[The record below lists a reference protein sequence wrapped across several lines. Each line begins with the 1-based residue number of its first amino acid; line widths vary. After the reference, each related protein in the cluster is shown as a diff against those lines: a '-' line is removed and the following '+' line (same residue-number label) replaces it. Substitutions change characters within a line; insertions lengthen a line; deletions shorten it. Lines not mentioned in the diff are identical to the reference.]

1 MEYSELI
8 KRYKEE
14 MSQQYNYPIE
24 NIKNIGYWQL
34 LNIYSTEPVSFV
46 DMLKPFQIDVYSRCV
61 ERIEDNKREPDK
73 YPKGGGISVP
83 MGGGKTIISLV
94 LAVETYPYKPILIVC
109 SKSLIGSWISEI
121 EKFFGD
127 TYQVCIY
134 HDDYVKKVDTY
145 IPRANIKI
153 VITTP
158 EVTRKFYK
166 KDEIEKELIT
176 KRIVNEGKFGQHEV
190 VDYNFINDTKQV
202 NDIIYNVNWGTIIV
216 DEFHRYN
223 NVNTDGCRS
232 LLSIVADSYW
242 ALSGTLFAEPTPEK
256 ILSYY
261 RFIRDP
267 SFPNNIPDARLKLK
281 SADFRGTN
289 ESLIAITSLPF
300 DIVTHI
306 NHEKVSFTKEE
317 EKLYLIIRDVIIEV
331 QDNILFL
338 RGFGG
343 NTAQIKMLNGS
354 LLAMLTYLRQML
366 VCPLVP
372 IASLSATVF
381 ELKANNEVNPVA
393 VKFKNKIDESG
404 LTDYLNNLDS
414 AMSSRFKKVLEIT
427 QKHNKIIIFTEYRL
441 IIDAFMEIAKQR
453 TGRKILTYESNMSII
468 QREKVLNECRN
479 SDDFILILT
488 YQIGA
493 CGLNLQFADTVIL
506 MDYSWNSSNSKQ
518 AVARC
523 ARQGQ
528 ANAVNVYFLSS
539 NTGIE
544 NAVLGKHLDK
554 LKMCEELEIGCIVDS
569 KIDTIH
575 MEDLVKILKS
585 EVVDEKMQYLYL
597 SPKKK

>member
-14 MSQQYNYPIE
+14 MSQQCNCPIE

-34 LNIYSTEPVSFV
+34 LNRYSTEPVSFV
-46 DMLKPFQIDVYSRCV
+46 DMLKPFQIDIYSRCV

-94 LAVETYPYKPILIVC
+94 LAVETCPYKPILIVC

-127 TYQVCIY
+127 ISQVCIY
-134 HDDYVKKVDTY
+134 HDDYIKKVDNY
-145 IPRANIKI
+145 IPSANIKI

-176 KRIVNEGKFGQHEV
+176 KRTVNEGKFGEHEV
-190 VDYNFINDTKQV
+190 IDYNFINDIKQV
-202 NDIIYNVNWGTIIV
+202 NDIIYSVNWGVIIV

-223 NVNTDGCRS
+223 NVTTDGCRS

-242 ALSGTLFAEPTPEK
+242 ALSGTLFSEPKTEK

-267 SFPNNIPDARLKLK
+267 SFPNNLPDARDELR
-281 SADFRGTN
+281 SSDFGGTN

-306 NHEKVSFTKEE
+306 NHVKVSFTREE

-331 QDNILFL
+331 QDNILL
-338 RGFGG
+338 LKGFGG
-343 NTAQIKMLNGS
+343 NAGQIKILNGS
-354 LLAMLTYLRQML
+354 LLAMLTYLRQLL

-372 IASLSATVF
+372 LASLALTVF
-381 ELKANNEVNPVA
+381 ELKTNGETNFVA
-393 VKFKNKIDESG
+393 VKFMDKIREAG
-404 LTDYLNNLDS
+404 LTSYLNNPDNV
-414 AMSSRFKKVLEIT
+414 MSSRFKKVLEIT
-427 QKHNKIIIFTEYRL
+427 QKHSKIIIFTEFRS
-441 IIDAFMEIAKQR
+441 IIDAFMNIVKQR
-453 TGRKILTYESNMSII
+453 IGRKILTLDGGMNIKE
-468 QREKVLNECRN
+468 REKVINECRN

-488 YQIGA
+488 YKIGA

-506 MDYSWNSSNSKQ
+506 VDYTWNSSDSKQ
-518 AVARC
+518 SIARC
-523 ARQGQ
+523 SRQGQ
-528 ANAVNVYFLSS
+528 TRAVNVYFLSS

-544 NAVLGKHLDK
+544 NAVLGKHMDK
-554 LKMCEELEIGCIVDS
+554 LRMCEELEIGCIVDT

-575 MEDLVKILKS
+575 MADIVAILKS
-585 EVVDEKMQYLYL
+585 EVVDEKMQHLYL
-597 SPKKK
+597 SPQKK